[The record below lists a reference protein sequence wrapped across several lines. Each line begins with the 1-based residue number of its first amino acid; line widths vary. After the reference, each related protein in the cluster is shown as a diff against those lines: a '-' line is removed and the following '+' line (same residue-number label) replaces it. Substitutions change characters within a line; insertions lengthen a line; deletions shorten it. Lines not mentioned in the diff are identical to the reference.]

1 MLVLT
6 WAALPCGAW
15 AQPAPTTEQM
25 VSVDPIRCWWRT
37 SKGAVRIGELFDL
50 SLTCAVLDNESVQVV
65 PDESRLAGAVIA
77 MAPYEVVNSLH
88 PQDLR
93 SGARR
98 FFQYQYS
105 MRIINPDA
113 IGADVPIPIMT
124 LHYRVNSRV
133 AANAAMQ
140 GRDLTYVLPPHAVR
154 VLSLVTAD
162 APDIRDSSSESFSV
176 IESLTLR
183 AGTLEVIAIT
193 LAVLGVLMI
202 VVVLI
207 RLFAGLRTGETEGKP
222 LIGPY
227 GVLAHAAR
235 ALTAAQRD
243 AEGGWNEALIGRAL
257 AATRVAAASAL
268 ARPVSQRPTDS
279 TAETGEGRVVA
290 RQFFGWGKS
299 TALAGAATTEDV
311 ARAIARL
318 PGSADGDV
326 RQALEELH
334 AALSALGQVQY
345 GRQTAPDRTALD
357 AALASAIS
365 ATRRLKSRQMWPR
378 PLLRRFAARQAVV
391 ERQA

>member
-1 MLVLT
+1 
-6 WAALPCGAW
+6 
-15 AQPAPTTEQM
+15 
-25 VSVDPIRCWWRT
+25 
-37 SKGAVRIGELFDL
+37 
-50 SLTCAVLDNESVQVV
+50 
-65 PDESRLAGAVIA
+65 
-77 MAPYEVVNSLH
+77 
-88 PQDLR
+88 
-93 SGARR
+93 
-98 FFQYQYS
+98 
-105 MRIINPDA
+105 
-113 IGADVPIPIMT
+113 
-124 LHYRVNSRV
+124 
-133 AANAAMQ
+133 MQ